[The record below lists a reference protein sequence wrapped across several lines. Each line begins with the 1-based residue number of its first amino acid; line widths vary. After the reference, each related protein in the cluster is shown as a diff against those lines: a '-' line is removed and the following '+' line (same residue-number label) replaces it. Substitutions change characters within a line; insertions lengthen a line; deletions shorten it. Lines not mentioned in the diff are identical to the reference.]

1 MKSIFLTNVK
11 RIFIDTSAWVELTL
25 SQEKYFKPVS
35 SYFIK
40 ELKGGSSFFTSDY
53 VLDEAWTRL
62 ITHQSFSSTKA
73 LREKTKEAER
83 QRQLAI
89 IYIDEILFEESWRLF
104 AKYSDHKLSFTDA
117 TSVAII
123 QQLKLDE
130 ILTLNRG
137 FAKIGL
143 TVQPRL
149 K

>member
-1 MKSIFLTNVK
+1 MK

-40 ELKGGSSFFTSDY
+40 ELKEGSAFFTSDY

-62 ITHQSFSSTKA
+62 ITHQSFSSAKA

-83 QRQLAI
+83 QKQLAI

-104 AKYSDHKLSFTDA
+104 EKYSDHKLSFTDA
-117 TSVAII
+117 TSLTVIR
-123 QQLKLDE
+123 QLKLNE
-130 ILTLNRG
+130 ILTLDRD
-137 FAKIGL
+137 FTKVGL
-143 TVQPRL
+143 TVGPRL
-149 K
+149 TVNI